1 MIDIRAV
8 VFDFDG
14 LILDTEMPIYV
25 AWCEQF
31 EAHGCAPPT
40 LEEYGREIGTVNGLD
55 LLARLREGATR
66 PVDVDALQARRKA
79 RRNELIEVEIVRPG
93 VEAWLDEAD
102 ALGLPLAVA
111 SSSSP
116 RWVENHLNRLGLRKR
131 FAHIACRRPPD
142 VMPKP
147 APDTYLEACEAV
159 GVAPRAA
166 LAVEDSPNGA
176 LAAKAAGLWCVV
188 VPHAITESLDLSHA
202 DVRVDSLASATL
214 SGVIAKLA

>member
-1 MIDIRAV
+1 MTKIEAV

-14 LILDTEMPIYV
+14 LILDTEMATYV
-25 AWCEQF
+25 AWQEEF
-31 EAHGCAPPT
+31 VAHGGEPPS
-40 LEEYGREIGTVNGLD
+40 LEEYGVEIGTVNALD
-55 LLARLREGATR
+55 LLALLRERAIEA
-66 PVDVDALQARRKA
+66 VDVDAMQARRKG
-79 RRNELIEVEIVRPG
+79 RRDDLIALEIVRPG

-102 ALGLPLAVA
+102 ARGLRLAVA

-116 RWVENHLNRLGLRKR
+116 PWVEGHLERLGLRKR
-131 FAHIACRRPPD
+131 FAHIASRRSG
-142 VMPKP
+142 VAPKP
-147 APDTYLEACEAV
+147 APDTYLEACSAI

-202 DVRVDSLASATL
+202 DVRIDSLAMTTL
-214 SGVIAKLA
+214 GDVIAKLG